1 MTFRRARAVGFLVL
15 VVSCLGVP
23 NGAGAVLAPEAAAAI
38 AREAAALGAI
48 ATSGPAED
56 PSGVVRDNAEARM
69 ATVVIAAIAGDPAN
83 HGDILVAATAAAP
96 ALADGVRERVML
108 AYPGFAADFV
118 APPEVVESVP
128 VDQAD
133 AGPIEDFADVEPLAS
148 PGELVDDPI
157 EEFNR
162 VVFTLNDAV
171 DTLVLRPIA
180 AVYGFAVPLVAK
192 QAVADFY
199 RNLKAPVVFANDL
212 FQGNVTDGAAVTL
225 GRFLVNSTIGVA
237 GLIDMAGRF
246 GLPWHDADFGQT
258 LYAYGVGPGPY
269 LVLPLFGPSTARDA
283 VGTAADSFLDP
294 LGYILPFGARLGLN
308 AGKAVSKREAVIDQ
322 LDQLRFGSLDFY
334 AAVRGAYYQHR
345 GHELGLAAGEFAG
358 SSPGATPSAAD
369 EAFEEF
375 E

>member
-1 MTFRRARAVGFLVL
+1 MRFRRVRAVGFPLL
-15 VVSCLGVP
+15 VVACLGAAD
-23 NGAGAVLAPEAAAAI
+23 NAGAVLAPDAAAAI

-48 ATSGPAED
+48 AMSGPADD

-69 ATVVIAAIAGDPAN
+69 AAVVIAAIAGDPAN
-83 HGDILVAATAAAP
+83 HGEIFFAAAAAAP
-96 ALADGVRERVML
+96 ALAEGIRARVML

-118 APPEVVESVP
+118 VPPVVVESSAT
-128 VDQAD
+128 DLTD
-133 AGPIEDFADVEPLAS
+133 AIEDFADVEPLAS
-148 PGELVDDPI
+148 PGELVADPI
-157 EEFNR
+157 EGLNR

-171 DTLVLRPIA
+171 DTLVLKPIA

-192 QAVADFY
+192 QAVVDFY
-199 RNLKAPVVFANDL
+199 RNLKFPVVFANDL

-237 GLIDMAGRF
+237 GLIDMAEGF

-258 LYAYGVGPGPY
+258 LYVYGIGPGPY
-269 LVLPLFGPSTARDA
+269 VVLPLFGPSTARDA

-294 LGYILPFGARLGLN
+294 LGYILPLGARLGLT

-322 LDQLRFGSLDFY
+322 LDQLRLGSLDYY
-334 AAVRGAYYQHR
+334 AAVRGTYYQHR
-345 GHELGLAAGEFAG
+345 AQELGIGVGEP
-358 SSPGATPSAAD
+358 SEATPSAAD
-369 EAFEEF
+369 EAFDEF